1 MSGRRPRIVASSL
14 ALLALLAPANAAPE
28 EQGQEPVTDGL
39 PGPVV
44 APEPP
49 PVVEASSEPVSPPTT
64 ALQQKAPAPLCLCG
78 CLVQTSSVRRLFRQG
93 HDARLVGFVAR
104 GKLADGSEPSPEQTA
119 AANQIRSAKAWTAAR
134 RLPPVLEAATQEEIS
149 ATEQA
154 GEAAASNVG

>member
-39 PGPVV
+39 PGPIVT
-44 APEPP
+44 PEPE
-49 PVVEASSEPVSPPTT
+49 PVLEPVSPPTA

-154 GEAAASNVG
+154 GEATASNVG